1 MLKVKEYFFNTF
13 YKYFAMQFSEG
24 RSGWVAII
32 FGISIFLYELGV
44 EKHSLRKCG
53 ADTCFIKKKTVMQKK
68 YFVKKFVKNKQNQ
81 IDKAS

>member
-24 RSGWVAII
+24 KSGWVAII
-32 FGISIFLYELGV
+32 FGISIFLYELG
-44 EKHSLRKCG
+44 
-53 ADTCFIKKKTVMQKK
+53 
-68 YFVKKFVKNKQNQ
+68 FVKKFVKNKQNQ